1 IDIIKKIL
9 AESINCVVT
18 SPPYYGLRNY
28 GLPPTD
34 WPEVS
39 YAPMPGL
46 PPLIIPPTTCCLG
59 LEDSIEAYVGHIVLV
74 FRGLWK
80 VLRNDGT
87 LWLNLGDSYA
97 TGTKASRPQFSP
109 NGTVGANRPEAQ
121 NSVPRVGTPT
131 GLKTKDL
138 IGIPWRVAFAL
149 QADGWY
155 LRNDIIWHKPS
166 AMPESVTDRC
176 TKAHEYIFLL
186 TKKPKYWYDQEAIR
200 EANSEGTPL
209 QGRNKRTVWTVAGK
223 PYKGAHFATFPPDL
237 IEPCILAG
245 CPSRVCVEC
254 DEPWVR
260 VVERRKADVTRPR
273 PLGKKGNDD
282 HNDTLRI
289 YEEHTSVT
297 IGFTPTCQ
305 CAPLP
310 GRKEATRPGVVLDP
324 FFGAGTVG
332 VAARQLKRDWL
343 GVDLNADYIEMARER
358 LDQTQPPLFSEVIL
372 YETRRKGKAS
382 NNSYARRRTADG
394 VEPSPCS

>member
-1 IDIIKKIL
+1 MKSQILQGDVIDIIKKIL

-166 AMPESVTDRC
+166 ATPESVADRC

-186 TKKPKYWYDQEAIR
+186 TKKAKYWYDQDAIR
-200 EANSEGTPL
+200 EPHKEESIKRDQAGYKAAFVGRHTMPGENRPYSDSHNGFNHPS
-209 QGRNKRTVWTVAGK
+209 GRNKRTVWTVPAK
-223 PYKGAHFATFPPDL
+223 PYKGAHFATFPAKL

-260 VVERRKADVTRPR
+260 VV
-273 PLGKKGNDD
+273 KK
-282 HNDTLRI
+282 TK
-289 YEEHTSVT
+289 
-297 IGFTPTCQ
+297 FTPTCQ
-305 CAPLP
+305 CCPLP
-310 GRKEATRPGVVLDP
+310 ARKEATRPGVVLDP

-332 VAARQLKRDWL
+332 VVAKQLKRKWS
-343 GVDLNADYIEMARER
+343 GIELNADYIEMARER
-358 LDQTQPPLFSEVIL
+358 LDQTQP
-372 YETRRKGKAS
+372 
-382 NNSYARRRTADG
+382 
-394 VEPSPCS
+394 